1 MLQGTIE
8 DLNRQLE
15 QKEGKINDQLS
26 LTVPF
31 SLAAARSLRSDIS
44 QLRGENDALRREL
57 ERMRGEV
64 IMRMVC
70 MYSFYS
76 SLVY

>member
-15 QKEGKINDQLS
+15 QKEGKINDQLPS
-26 LTVPF
+26 TVPF

-64 IMRMVC
+64 IMRIVC
-70 MYSFYS
+70 MYSYSS